1 MLSTQLN
8 SLDWTAS
15 DIRWGPFHYPLVT
28 LLIARCLAGVYR
40 RLCMFE
46 TKENT
51 SGEIK
56 STTFL
61 GSGREPCQQAVQ
73 DFLGER
79 LSHILKFSFLSI

>member
-1 MLSTQLN
+1 
-8 SLDWTAS
+8 
-15 DIRWGPFHYPLVT
+15 
-28 LLIARCLAGVYR
+28 
-40 RLCMFE
+40 MFE
-46 TKENT
+46 AKENT

-79 LSHILKFSFLSI
+79 LSHKFEFFILVNIVFLVNIVYDIEHDILHDIV

>member
-1 MLSTQLN
+1 
-8 SLDWTAS
+8 
-15 DIRWGPFHYPLVT
+15 
-28 LLIARCLAGVYR
+28 
-40 RLCMFE
+40 MFE
-46 TKENT
+46 AKENT

-79 LSHILKFSFLSI
+79 LSHISNFSFLSISCFSSISCTISHTISYTISYEIYRVEVYPFN